1 VLFNHT
7 VSIQA
12 RTWANVRGERVASV
26 TSFSRVASVQ
36 EASAARS
43 RTVGADGA
51 TASHRVYLPAPDP
64 EIETGDLIAWGDRV
78 LFVLAPAVDQGG
90 RGRVF
95 RVDCQERQ

>member
-12 RTWANVRGERVASV
+12 RTWSNVRGERVATTTAV
-26 TSFSRVASVQ
+26 SRAASVQ

-43 RTVGADGA
+43 RVVGADGA
-51 TASHRVYLPAPDP
+51 TATHRVYLPAPDP
-64 EIETGDLIAWGDRV
+64 GIETGDLIAWGDRV

>member
-1 VLFNHT
+1 VT
-7 VSIQA
+7 VDTA
-12 RTWANVRGERVASV
+12 RI
-26 TSFSRVASVQ
+26 ASVQ
-36 EASAARS
+36 EASAGRS
-43 RTVGADGA
+43 RAIGADGA

-64 EIETGDLIAWGDRV
+64 AVETGDLIQFGSRV